1 MRFVHTIFTVL
12 QCTTTHTKTRTTHT
26 TNEQNK
32 KKKNRRRNDF
42 PYHFQDAFCFHPFT
56 EPLARATRS
65 AYTQHIIHTHIQ
77 CLHNIA
83 SVIWWAFCAEW
94 TGMQKTL
101 STGQHEGNKREKYS
115 DSKKPTERE
124 REREETQTQYT
135 QYSRRKKNV
144 LRLTFIWLCDIF
156 FHLYR
161 LIQHWYC
168 THNEHRNV
176 LWMATR
182 TTNSRSSS
190 TYTNTNNRPSS
201 VRYSP
206 ALERNHDPMQRIYI
220 YNMYV
225 KWNTSKNC
233 TRDVAMGG
241 CVAAL
246 CTEYIIICH
255 WPPLHIIH
263 VMFIAI
269 LLWFI
274 YFR

>member
-1 MRFVHTIFTVL
+1 MPYIALPFAYAAMTRRKWRTKCALCTQYLLYYNV

-26 TNEQNK
+26 TNEQN

-124 REREETQTQYT
+124 REKRHKHSTHSTVEG
-135 QYSRRKKNV
+135 KKM
-144 LRLTFIWLCDIF
+144 F
-156 FHLYR
+156 
-161 LIQHWYC
+161 
-168 THNEHRNV
+168 
-176 LWMATR
+176 
-182 TTNSRSSS
+182 
-190 TYTNTNNRPSS
+190 
-201 VRYSP
+201 
-206 ALERNHDPMQRIYI
+206 
-220 YNMYV
+220 
-225 KWNTSKNC
+225 
-233 TRDVAMGG
+233 
-241 CVAAL
+241 CV
-246 CTEYIIICH
+246 
-255 WPPLHIIH
+255 
-263 VMFIAI
+263 
-269 LLWFI
+269 
-274 YFR
+274 